1 MTLIDSATDNDIEDA
16 TTTKQVLN
24 EASGLV
30 VEATDKTSKFYLHN
44 LVPLPAAADNAGPVG
59 TIAINGNPT
68 PDATKVT
75 GVTLGISATDPN
87 GVISMRI
94 ANSADGT
101 TCPTSGSPALLSD
114 PGATTFPYATSQAWT
129 LSAGDALKRVCIQF
143 LDRPIV
149 GAGHWSVPVSDTIR
163 LDTTGP
169 AGTATI
175 NGGDASTPL
184 GTVSVAVPATDAT
197 GVANVRL
204 SNSAATTGGVLTT
217 GTTFPFATPQ
227 SWTLTPGDGAK
238 TVYVQWQDTLG
249 TWSAVTSDSITLD
262 SVNTT
267 FTAVDPIRLLDSR
280 VNNPAGIVMFTH
292 GVRRPSRSP
301 AEGRSLPTPL
311 PSRAT

>member
-44 LVPLPAAADNAGPVG
+44 LIPLPAAADNAGPVG
-59 TIAINGNPT
+59 TIVINGNPT

-94 ANSADGT
+94 ANSRRRDDVPDERLAGPPRRWGDRGVR
-101 TCPTSGSPALLSD
+101 D
-114 PGATTFPYATSQAWT
+114 DQAWT
-129 LSAGDALKRVCIQF
+129 LSGGDALKRVCIQF
-143 LDRPIV
+143 LDHPIV

-175 NGGDASTPL
+175 NGGAASTPL

-204 SNSAATTGGVLTT
+204 SNSAATSGGVLIT
-217 GTTFPFATPQ
+217 GTTVPVSP
-227 SWTLTPGDGAK
+227 
-238 TVYVQWQDTLG
+238 
-249 TWSAVTSDSITLD
+249 
-262 SVNTT
+262 
-267 FTAVDPIRLLDSR
+267 R
-280 VNNPAGIVMFTH
+280 
-292 GVRRPSRSP
+292 RRPGP
-301 AEGRSLPTPL
+301 
-311 PSRAT
+311 